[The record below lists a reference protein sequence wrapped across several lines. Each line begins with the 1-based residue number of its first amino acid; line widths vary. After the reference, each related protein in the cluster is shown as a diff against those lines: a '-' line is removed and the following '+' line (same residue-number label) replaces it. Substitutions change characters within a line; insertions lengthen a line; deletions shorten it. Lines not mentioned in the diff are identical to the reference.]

1 MFFKLKAMAKETLVL
16 TPSGLTGSGLRMFQ
30 YSYYDSTKRKQI
42 NFLVN
47 GTIYEGSLAIGRDPN
62 QQREEKK
69 AYFDANNLRYTLS
82 YDTDE
87 KTSTDYIEAQFILN
101 HPNVFVSSGKQNPN
115 YNGKTLWIVELQQQT
130 IENSYNDMVKRLDVM
145 NTFLSMSPYAWRECA
160 FRFGVN
166 PTKKGPHELAAELV
180 STKTGV
186 IISTIENCEEFYK
199 WKSTFHKDDP
209 RTVAE
214 KASALG
220 IIKRDNETYKFDNN
234 PIGRTIDE
242 VTAALTADR
251 TTLRQVI
258 KDIDSSDYDLA
269 EYIERVEMHFP
280 GKFDSSGTIK
290 EVSPINKTEV
300 DLISSALEDDQRL
313 HKTAKKTITA

>member
-1 MFFKLKAMAKETLVL
+1 MAKETLVL
-16 TPSGLTGSGLRMFQ
+16 MPSGLSGSGLRMFQ
-30 YSYYDSTKRKQI
+30 YSYYDSAKRKQV

-47 GTIYEGSLAIGRDPN
+47 GTVYEGSLAIGRDPN

-69 AYFDANNLRYTLS
+69 ISFDATNLKYSIS

-87 KTSTDYIEAQFILN
+87 KTSADYIEAQFIIN
-101 HPNVFVSSGKQNPN
+101 HPNVFSSSGKQNAN
-115 YNGKTLWIVELQQQT
+115 YSGKTLWIAELQQQS
-130 IENSYNDMVKRLDVM
+130 IENSYNDMLKRLDVM
-145 NTFLSMSPYAWRECA
+145 NTFLKMSPYSWRECA

-166 PTKKGPHELAAELV
+166 PTKKGPHEIAAELV
-180 STKTGV
+180 NTKNGV
-186 IISTIENCEEFYK
+186 ILQTIENCEEFFK

-209 RTVAE
+209 KSVAE

-258 KDIDSSDYDLA
+258 KDIDSNDYDLA
-269 EYIERVEMHFP
+269 DYIERVELHFP
-280 GKFDSSGTIK
+280 KEYDSSGSIK
-290 EVSPINKTEV
+290 KVDPINKEEV
-300 DLISSALEDDQRL
+300 DHVSAALESSESTSRSP
-313 HKTAKKTITA
+313 KKTITA